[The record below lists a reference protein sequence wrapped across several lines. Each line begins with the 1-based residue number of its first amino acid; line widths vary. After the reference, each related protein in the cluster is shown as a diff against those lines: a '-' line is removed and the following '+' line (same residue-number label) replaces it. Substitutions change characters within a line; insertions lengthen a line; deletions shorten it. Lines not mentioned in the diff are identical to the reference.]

1 MARIVFFGTPGFAVP
16 SLEALVKTGHEIA
29 AAVTA
34 PDKPAGRGL
43 KLKFSPIKETALS
56 LHIPVL
62 QPLKLSDPAFI
73 ESLKSLNADLFIV
86 VAFRMLPES
95 VWNMPPHGTFN
106 VHSSLLPDYRGAAP
120 INRAIMDGRTK
131 TGVTTFKLRHEID
144 TGGIILQQETTI
156 GEDETA
162 GELHDRLMMMGADVL
177 IKTVELVVSGTVNP
191 IPQERLIS
199 EHSILAS
206 APKIFSSDCQVRWEN
221 SATRI
226 HNQIRGLS
234 PFPGAFTLLVHE
246 KGLQQVVKIYRS
258 KLQPEIVSDGP
269 GHVQTSNG
277 RIFVQTGTTAIEILE
292 LQLEGKKR
300 MATAEFLRGNNIQ
313 GCLMR

>member
-16 SLEALVKTGHEIA
+16 SLEALVKTGHDIA
-29 AAVTA
+29 AVVTA

-43 KLKFSPIKETALS
+43 KLKFSPIKELALS
-56 LHIPVL
+56 LSIPVL

-95 VWNMPPHGTFN
+95 VWNMPPHGTYN
-106 VHSSLLPDYRGAAP
+106 VHSSLLPTYRGAAP
-120 INRAIMDGRTK
+120 INRAVMDGCTK

-162 GELHDRLMMMGADVL
+162 GELHDRLMLMGADLLV
-177 IKTVELVVSGTVNP
+177 KTVELVVSGTANP
-191 IPQERLIS
+191 IPQDQLVKDFTE
-199 EHSILAS
+199 LAS
-206 APKIFSSDCQVRWEN
+206 APKIFSSDCQVQWKK
-221 SATRI
+221 SATQL

-234 PFPGAFTLLVHE
+234 PFPGAFTYLVHE
-246 KGLQQVVKIYRS
+246 NGLQQVVKIYRS
-258 KLQPEIVSDGP
+258 KLHPEIVSNEP
-269 GHVQTSNG
+269 GHLQISNG
-277 RIFVQTGTTAIEILE
+277 KLFIQTGTTAIEILE

-300 MATAEFLRGNNIQ
+300 LVAAEFLRGNNIQ